1 MKKKKK
7 IRATAPTVEAPK
19 SAETTE
25 STAPK
30 KKRRSIRRTLFGAMF
45 VMSIIFIMISL
56 TFSWFSLSETS
67 HVDGAQLGVSDANN
81 LEVGGQFSMGKI
93 DSVAGDGVSFFKPV
107 LENKLVGTNGNYNIY
122 QKVKSGKYNALPDDV
137 VSERAVADNMFVK
150 DFTLTIRGKCNVYMV
165 DGTGIVPEGEGAEFL
180 EGAMRVSV
188 MKFNEESK
196 KYELCLI
203 WIPDVTSQ
211 KSGEDLLD
219 SKVTYVYFDE
229 EGAKESS
236 FEITSEYGE
245 KILDNGVRYVWG
257 KIDGKP
263 ENNVLIGE
271 LNGTGKYR
279 FVIWLDGNDR
289 ECDYELLDRDI
300 VATFKLYPEQISGAE
315 SE

>member
-7 IRATAPTVEAPK
+7 IRATAPTVEALK
-19 SAETTE
+19 SAETAE

-30 KKRRSIRRTLFGAMF
+30 KKRRSTRRILFNAMF

-56 TFSWFSLSETS
+56 TFSWFSLSDTS
-67 HVDGAQLGVSDANN
+67 HVDGAQLGISDANN
-81 LEVGGQFSMGKI
+81 LEVGGQFSLGKI
-93 DSVAGDGVSFFKPV
+93 DSVAGDGVSFFEPV
-107 LENKLVGTNGNYNIY
+107 LENKLVATNGNYNIY
-122 QKVKSGKYNALPDDV
+122 QKVNSGKYNALTDDV
-137 VSERAVADNMFVK
+137 VSEKADADSLFVK
-150 DFTLTIRGKCNVYMV
+150 DVTLTIRGKHNIYMV

-211 KSGEDLLD
+211 KSGDDLLD
-219 SKVTYVYFDE
+219 SKVTYVYSDE
-229 EGAKESS
+229 EGTKESS
-236 FEITSEYGE
+236 FEITSEHGE

-271 LNGTGKYR
+271 LEGTGKYR

-300 VATFKLYPEQISGAE
+300 VATFKLYPEQIGGAE

>member
-19 SAETTE
+19 SAETTA

-30 KKRRSIRRTLFGAMF
+30 KKRRSVRRTLFGALF

-56 TFSWFSLSETS
+56 TFSWFSLSDTS
-67 HVDGAQLGVSDANN
+67 HVDGTQLGISDANN
-81 LEVGGQFSMGKI
+81 LEVGGQFSLGKI
-93 DSVAGDGVSFFKPV
+93 DSVAGDGVSFFEPV
-107 LENKLVGTNGNYNIY
+107 LENKLIATNGDYNIY
-122 QKVKSGKYNALPDDV
+122 QKVNSGKYNALTDDV
-137 VSERAVADNMFVK
+137 VSENADADRLFVK
-150 DFTLTIRGKCNVYMV
+150 DVTLTIRGEHKIYMV

-211 KSGEDLLD
+211 KSGDDLLD
-219 SKVTYVYFDE
+219 SKVTYVYSDE
-229 EGAKESS
+229 EGAKEGS

-300 VATFKLYPEQISGAE
+300 VATFKLYPEQIGGAE

>member
-7 IRATAPTVEAPK
+7 IRATVPTVEAPK

-30 KKRRSIRRTLFGAMF
+30 KKRRSVRRTLFGAMF

-93 DSVAGDGVSFFKPV
+93 DSVAGDGISFFKPV

-122 QKVKSGKYNALPDDV
+122 QKVNSGKYNALTDDV

-219 SKVTYVYFDE
+219 SKVTYVYSDE
-229 EGAKESS
+229 EGAKEGS

>member
-1 MKKKKK
+1 M
-7 IRATAPTVEAPK
+7 EAPK
-19 SAETTE
+19 SVDTTE

-30 KKRRSIRRTLFGAMF
+30 KKRRSVRRTLFGAMF

-56 TFSWFSLSETS
+56 TFSWFSLSDTS
-67 HVDGAQLGVSDANN
+67 HVDGAQLGISDANN
-81 LEVGGQFSMGKI
+81 LEVGGHFSMGKI
-93 DSVAGDGVSFFKPV
+93 DSVAGDGTSFFKPI
-107 LENKLVGTNGNYNIY
+107 LENKLIATNGNYNSY
-122 QKVKSGKYNALPDDV
+122 HKVNSGKYNALTDDV
-137 VSERAVADNMFVK
+137 VSENAKADSLFVK
-150 DFTLTIRGKCNVYMV
+150 DVTLTIRGEHNIYMV

-219 SKVTYVYFDE
+219 SKVTYVYSDE
-229 EGAKESS
+229 EGVKDSS
-236 FEITSEYGE
+236 FEITSEHGE
-245 KILDNGVRYVWG
+245 ETLDNGVRYVWG

-263 ENNVLIGE
+263 ENNVLIGG

-300 VATFKLYPEQISGAE
+300 VATFKLYPEQIGGAE

>member
-1 MKKKKK
+1 ME
-7 IRATAPTVEAPK
+7 TAPTVEAPK
-19 SAETTE
+19 SVDTTE

-30 KKRRSIRRTLFGAMF
+30 KKRRSVRKTLFGAMF

-56 TFSWFSLSETS
+56 TFSWFSLSDTS
-67 HVDGAQLGVSDANN
+67 HVDGAQLGISDANN
-81 LEVGGQFSMGKI
+81 LEVGGQFSLGKI
-93 DSVAGDGVSFFKPV
+93 DSVAGDGTSFFEPV
-107 LENKLVGTNGNYNIY
+107 LENKLIATNGNYNSY
-122 QKVKSGKYNALPDDV
+122 HKVNSGKYNALTDDV
-137 VSERAVADNMFVK
+137 VSENAKADSLFVK
-150 DFTLTIRGKCNVYMV
+150 DVTLTIRGEHKIYMV

-211 KSGEDLLD
+211 KSGDDLLD
-219 SKVTYVYFDE
+219 SKVTYVYSDE
-229 EGAKESS
+229 EGTKESS
-236 FEITSEYGE
+236 FEITSEHGD
-245 KILDNGVRYVWG
+245 KTLGNGVRYVWG

-300 VATFKLYPEQISGAE
+300 VATFKLYPEQIGGAE

>member
-30 KKRRSIRRTLFGAMF
+30 KKRRSVRRTLFGAMF
-45 VMSIIFIMISL
+45 VMSIIFIMVSL
-56 TFSWFSLSETS
+56 TFSWFSLSDTS

-93 DSVAGDGVSFFKPV
+93 DSVAGDGISFFKPV
-107 LENKLVGTNGNYNIY
+107 LENKLVATNGNYNIY
-122 QKVKSGKYNALPDDV
+122 QKVKSGKYSALTDDV
-137 VSERAVADNMFVK
+137 VSEKADADSLFVK
-150 DFTLTIRGKCNVYMV
+150 DVTLTIRGEHKIYMV

-211 KSGEDLLD
+211 KSGDDLLD
-219 SKVTYVYFDE
+219 SKVTYVYSDE
-229 EGAKESS
+229 EGAKEGS